1 MVVIMDGK
9 ALAEKFKRDIA
20 ARVEVVKKERGITP
34 TLATILVGDDP
45 SSRIYVKGKGKDCD
59 EVGIDFRL
67 HELPARTAEQGLLEL
82 VDELN
87 KDREVH
93 GIFVQLPLPPHID
106 KKKVI
111 ASIKPQKDVDG
122 LHPYNVGKLW
132 LGMYDFEND
141 LLPCTPK
148 GIVKLLDNYGI
159 ELAGKLAVIINRSDL
174 VGKPLSKLFLDRNA
188 TVLICHSKTQ
198 ELEKHVL
205 AADVLVSAVGRR
217 PSFVVREGMVKEG
230 AVVVDVGMNY
240 VGGKLQGDVDFESVK
255 EKVSYITPV
264 PGGVGPMTRVM
275 LLCNALIATKLA
287 EGSEEIKL

>member
-9 ALAEKFKRDIA
+9 SLAEKFKRDIS
-20 ARVEVVKKERGITP
+20 ARVEAVKKERDIIP

-45 SSRIYVKGKGKDCD
+45 SSKIYVKGKSKDCE
-59 EVGIDFRL
+59 EVGINFRL
-67 HELPARTAEQGLLEL
+67 HELPASTAEQKLLDL

-87 KDREVH
+87 KDSEVH
-93 GIFVQLPLPPHID
+93 GILVQLPLPPHID
-106 KKKVI
+106 KKKVT

-132 LGMYDFEND
+132 LGMYNFEKD

-148 GIVKLLDNYGI
+148 GIVKLLDHYGI
-159 ELAGKLAVIINRSDL
+159 ELSGKLAVIINRSDL

-188 TVLICHSKTQ
+188 TVVICHSKTQ
-198 ELEKHVL
+198 GLEKYAL

-217 PSFVVREGMVKEG
+217 PNFAVRKDMVKEG

-255 EKVSYITPV
+255 EKASYITPV

-275 LLCNALIATKLA
+275 LLYNALIAAKLA
-287 EGSEEIKL
+287 GRCSDE